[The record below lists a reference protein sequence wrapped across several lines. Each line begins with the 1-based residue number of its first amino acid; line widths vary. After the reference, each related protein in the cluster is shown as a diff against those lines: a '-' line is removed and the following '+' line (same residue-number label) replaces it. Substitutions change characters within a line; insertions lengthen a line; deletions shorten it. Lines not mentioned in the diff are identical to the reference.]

1 MGGQW
6 NPGTPGPDRALAR
19 LAPAVPIDTD
29 WSGETM
35 LVLGLNGNFSAGN
48 TDLVDGMLEFFCHD
62 SSASLVRDGVL
73 IAAVEEERLNRIKKT
88 TKFPVNAIRACL
100 ERANVR
106 VDEIDAVG
114 YYFPEDHMD
123 MVLNQLYTEHRETPT
138 RYTRELIKDWLS
150 RELDWDLPDDKLFYS
165 PHHTAH
171 ALSTYRHS
179 GMTEALV
186 VIMDGMGEES
196 SGTVYRAED
205 GDLRTLTSYPIPK
218 SLGSLYLDATRQLGY
233 KFGDEYKVMGLAPYG
248 DPGTYREIFE
258 SLYTLKDKGDYEL
271 APGAFGLNNLGP
283 ALFGNGLLPRRKG
296 EEFTQQHMDIAAGI
310 QEAVETIV
318 LHVLTYWAELTGLRR
333 LAFGGGVAHNS
344 SLNGVILRSGLFDE
358 VFIHPA
364 SHDSGAGEG
373 SALAAQERLGAT
385 HTTPRLRAADLGP
398 ELGTPQH
405 IESTLHAWS
414 SWVDVEEPDD
424 IVERAAQLLAD
435 GAVLGWAQGGSEFG
449 PRALGNRSIIADP
462 RPKTNQTRINAM
474 VKKRESFRPFA
485 PVTTPEAANTYF
497 EIPTTQGNHDFMSF
511 VLNVHPEKQQ
521 ELGAVTHIDGTA
533 RLQIID
539 PNTNPRF
546 HHLVTTFGEKTGT
559 PVLLNTSF
567 NNNAEPIIQTVQ
579 DALTCYLTTELD
591 HLIIENHL
599 ITRKPDWRSRLG
611 QAVLHF
617 RPTTRLT
624 RLVRSGPQGEPVTG
638 SEIRLDYSTGPR
650 ADVSPRLYA
659 VLKQVDGPTPLS
671 ELGLTQDLH
680 AELYTLWQERFF
692 TLTPIG
698 R

>member
-1 MGGQW
+1 
-6 NPGTPGPDRALAR
+6 
-19 LAPAVPIDTD
+19 
-29 WSGETM
+29 M
-35 LVLGLNGNFSAGN
+35 LVLGLNGNFSAAD
-48 TDLVDGMLEFFCHD
+48 TDLVDGMMEYFFHD
-62 SSASLVRDGVL
+62 AAACLVRDGEL

-88 TKFPVNAIRACL
+88 TKFPINAIRACL
-100 ERANVR
+100 DRAGVTPA
-106 VDEIDAVG
+106 DIDAVG
-114 YYFPEDHMD
+114 YYFPEETIDLS
-123 MVLNQLYTEHRETPT
+123 LNLLYSGNSSVPT
-138 RYTRELIKDWLS
+138 RYSRQLIKEWLK
-150 RELDWDLPDDKLFYS
+150 RELDWDLPDGKLFYS
-165 PHHTAH
+165 PHHLAH
-171 ALSTYRHS
+171 AQSTFTRS
-179 GMTEALV
+179 GMSEALV
-186 VIMDGMGEES
+186 VVMDAAGEEN
-196 SGTVYRAED
+196 SGTVYRG
-205 GDLRTLTSYPIPK
+205 GDRRLESLASYSIPK
-218 SLGSLYLDATRQLGY
+218 SLGRLYLTATQQLGY
-233 KFGDEYKVMGLAPYG
+233 GFGDEYKVMGLAPYG
-248 DPGTYREIFE
+248 DPATYRKIFK
-258 SLYTLKDKGDYEL
+258 SIYTLQEKGNYEI
-271 APGAFGLNNLGP
+271 APSNLGLNVVGP
-283 ALFGNGLLPRRKG
+283 TLFEHGISPRRKG

-318 LHVLTYWAELTGLRR
+318 LHVLAYWAELTGLRK

-358 VFIHPA
+358 VFVHPA

-373 SALAAQERLGAT
+373 AALLAGQQLGAA
-385 HTTPRLRAADLGP
+385 HTPSRLRSADLGP
-398 ELGTPQH
+398 TLGTPRH
-405 IESTLHAWS
+405 IETILEGWS
-414 SWVDVEEPDD
+414 SWIKVEQLDD

-591 HLIIENHL
+591 HLVIENHL
-599 ITRKPDWRSRLG
+599 ITRKPDWADHLG
-611 QAVLHF
+611 RAVLHF
-617 RPTTRLT
+617 LPTTRLAEHRTPAVT
-624 RLVRSGPQGEPVTG
+624 R
-638 SEIRLDYSTGPR
+638 EIFLAYSTGPR
-650 ADVSPRLYA
+650 ASVSPRLFA
-659 VLKQVDGPTPLS
+659 VLEKTDGRTTLGK
-671 ELGLTQDLH
+671 LGLTEDLH
-680 AELYTLWQERFF
+680 AELYALWQERFF
-692 TLTPIG
+692 TLTPA
-698 R
+698 

>member
-1 MGGQW
+1 
-6 NPGTPGPDRALAR
+6 
-19 LAPAVPIDTD
+19 
-29 WSGETM
+29 M
-35 LVLGLNGNFSAGN
+35 LVLGLNGNFSAEN

-62 SSASLVRDGVL
+62 SSASLIRDGVL

-123 MVLNQLYTEHRETPT
+123 MVLNQLYTEHREAPT
-138 RYTRELIKDWLS
+138 RYTRQLIKDWLKS
-150 RELDWDLPDDKLFYS
+150 ELDWDLPDEKLFYS
-165 PHHTAH
+165 PHHTTH
-171 ALSTYRHS
+171 ALSTYLHS

-196 SGTVYRAED
+196 SGTVYRAE
-205 GDLRTLTSYPIPK
+205 GGHLNALTSYPIPK
-218 SLGSLYLDATRQLGY
+218 SLGSLYLNATQQLGY

-248 DPGTYREIFE
+248 DPGTYRELFD
-258 SLYTLKDKGDYEL
+258 SLYTLQEKGEYEL
-271 APGAFGLNNLGP
+271 TPGALGLNNLGP
-283 ALFGNGLLPRRKG
+283 VLFAKGIPPRRKG
-296 EEFTQQHMDIAAGI
+296 EEFTQQHKDLAAGI
-310 QEAVETIV
+310 QEAVEKIV
-318 LHVLTYWAELTGLRR
+318 LHVLSYWAELTGLRQ

-373 SALAAQERLGAT
+373 AALAAQRQLGA
-385 HTTPRLRAADLGP
+385 PQIPVRLRGADLGP
-398 ELGTPQH
+398 LLGTPQE
-405 IESTLHAWS
+405 IESTLREWS
-414 SWVDVEEPDD
+414 LWVDVEQPDD
-424 IVERAAQLLAD
+424 IVERAAQLLAQ
-435 GAVLGWAQGGSEFG
+435 GAALGWAQGGSEFG

-485 PVTTPEAANTYF
+485 PVTTPEAAHTYF
-497 EIPTTQGNHDFMSF
+497 EIPAAQGNHDFMSF
-511 VLNVHPEKQQ
+511 VLNVREEQR
-521 ELGAVTHIDGTA
+521 EALGAVTHIDGTA

-539 PNTNPRF
+539 PGTNERF
-546 HHLVTTFGEKTGT
+546 HRLVTRFGELTGT

-567 NNNAEPIIQTVQ
+567 NNNAEPIVQTVE

-591 HLIIENHL
+591 YLVIENHL
-599 ITRKPDWRSRLG
+599 VKRKPHWTSHLPD
-611 QAVLHF
+611 AVLAF

-624 RLVRSGPQGEPVTG
+624 RFVKSGPQGVG
-638 SEIRLDYSTGPR
+638 REIRLDYSTGPR
-650 ADVSPRLYA
+650 SDVSPRLYA
-659 VLKQVDGPTPLS
+659 VLQQADGRTPLG
-671 ELGLTQDLH
+671 ELGLTEDLH
-680 AELYTLWQERFF
+680 AELYALWQDRFF